1 MTRISQWAVRH
12 PILGLVTWFAIVG
25 ILLVLLSQFKG
36 DFNDDFGLPASE
48 STTAQD
54 LLKEISGGGAGTGSG
69 LDGQVV
75 WRADSGKA
83 TEGAAAQQVGAAL
96 KEISTMPGV
105 KCVISPIAEPMG
117 SACPPLQAQ
126 TAPTPEQAAAMAKM
140 PPSALGPLAHFG
152 QAGVS
157 PNGEIAYATVQ
168 FKGAGINDLPTE
180 QIAGTL
186 KVVKAANGQDG
197 ITVGAS
203 GIFSQVQ
210 GDPPSSE
217 GIGILVALTILM
229 FAFASILGAF
239 LPVWAAAVSVG
250 VSTGIVVPIIA
261 NFFSVAAFAPFLSSM
276 IGLGVGIDYSLF
288 IINRYREALIHGR
301 EPREAA
307 LESVRTSG
315 RAVIFAAL
323 TVIIA
328 LLGLFIMGISFF
340 HGVALA
346 AAGTVVMVAIGA
358 LLLLPSLLALLGTW
372 AFVGRMAWV
381 SNEEAIPRQKAHG
394 ILHGI
399 SLALRWIGWVLVLPV
414 TIIGWL
420 WRKLVRRGHAP
431 DAQTPSA
438 FARYGE
444 WLQKH
449 PWPLAMGALVI
460 MILIAAPVS
469 QLRQGFPDDS
479 GAPQGS
485 VARVAYDLTAEGFG
499 PGVNGPMFIAVKLPA
514 DGGPAA
520 VGALTNALNA
530 DPGVALA
537 VAPPVAPGATVGV
550 VQVYPKTAPQDVAT
564 TDLLFHLRDSVIPQT
579 LAGTGATA
587 YVGGFQA
594 VTADFT
600 KVLTAALPLFL
611 LIVVTLGFI
620 ALLFLFRSIIV
631 PLMGVLFSLLSL
643 GAALGIT
650 VMVFQ
655 NGWLAG
661 PLGLQNTGPIF
672 PFLPIMVFAI
682 LFGLSCDYQVF
693 LVSRMHEEWDRGK
706 DHHRAIR
713 RGLAGSGR
721 VVAIAALIMTS
732 VFAAFALGNDPT
744 TKLFAV
750 ALSSAVLLDA
760 FVVRL
765 VLVPALMSVIGP
777 RTWWLPK
784 WLDKILPHF
793 SVEAEDAGEDEIAD
807 IQEPAAIA

>member
-12 PILGLVTWFAIVG
+12 PILGLVSWFAIIG
-25 ILLVLLSQFKG
+25 ILLVLLSQYKG

-75 WRADSGKA
+75 WRAESGKA
-83 TEGAAAQQVGAAL
+83 TEGAAAADVGAAL
-96 KEISTMPGV
+96 KEISTLPGV
-105 KCVISPIAEPMG
+105 ACVISPIAAAMG
-117 SACPPLQAQ
+117 PACLPQQAPA
-126 TAPTPEQAAAMAKM
+126 APTAEQAAAIAKL
-140 PPSALGPLAHFG
+140 PPEALGPLAHFG

-157 PNGEIAYATVQ
+157 PDGTIAYATIQ
-168 FKGAGINDLPTE
+168 FKGVDMSDLPTE
-180 QIAGTL
+180 QIADAL
-186 KVVKAANGQDG
+186 NVVKEVNGKDG
-197 ITVGAS
+197 LTVGAN
-203 GIFSQVQ
+203 GIFTFVQ
-210 GDPPSSE
+210 GEPPSSE

-239 LPVWAAAVSVG
+239 LPVWVAAISVG
-250 VSTGIVVPIIA
+250 ISTAVVVPIIA

-276 IGLGVGIDYSLF
+276 IGLGVGIDYALF
-288 IINRYREALIHGR
+288 IINRYRDALIHGR

-315 RAVIFAAL
+315 RAVLFAAL

-340 HGVALA
+340 NGVALA
-346 AAGTVVMVAIGA
+346 AAGTVVMVALGA
-358 LLLLPSLLALLGTW
+358 LLLLPAILALLGTW
-372 AFVGRMAWV
+372 AFVGRMAWITDG
-381 SNEEAIPRQKAHG
+381 EAIPRRKAPG
-394 ILHGI
+394 FLHAI
-399 SLALRWIGWVLVLPV
+399 SLVLRWIGWVVVLPV
-414 TIIGWL
+414 TIIGYL
-420 WRKLVRRGHAP
+420 WRLIAHRGKVP
-431 DAQTPSA
+431 DPQTPSW

-449 PWPLAMGALVI
+449 PWPLAIGALAV
-460 MILIAAPVS
+460 MILIALPVT

-499 PGVNGPMFIAVKLPA
+499 PGVNGPMFIAVQLPA
-514 DGGPAA
+514 EGSHAA
-520 VGALTNALNA
+520 MGALSQALNA

-537 VAPPVAPGATVGV
+537 VPAPLAPGASVGV
-550 VQVYPKTAPQDVAT
+550 VQVFPKTAPQDIES
-564 TDLLFHLRDSVIPQT
+564 TDLLFHLRDTVIPQA
-579 LAGTGATA
+579 LEGTGASA

-600 KVLTAALPLFL
+600 KVLTEALPLFL
-611 LIVVTLGFI
+611 FIVVALGFI

-650 VMVFQ
+650 VAVFQ
-655 NGWLAG
+655 WGWLAG

-777 RTWWLPK
+777 NTWWLPG
-784 WLDKILPHF
+784 WLDKILPRF
-793 SVEAEDAGEDEIAD
+793 SVEAEDAGDDEIAD
-807 IQEPAAIA
+807 IEESAVRV